1 MIESEQKYTMS
12 IILKNISIFKFRF
25 FILYFCV
32 FLSLSSNLLHSG
44 PKDKKRRRVSEKNGG
59 TVITSAGGIGSPA
72 KYKDISHENE
82 ERRV

>member
-1 MIESEQKYTMS
+1 MKTVLNMKYAFFCPMLLCFSRSFIESAALRSERREETKS
-12 IILKNISIFKFRF
+12 IR
-25 FILYFCV
+25 
-32 FLSLSSNLLHSG
+32 
-44 PKDKKRRRVSEKNGG
+44 KNGG